1 MSWWPSG
8 EWTTGDE
15 ILMVSHAGLAVR
27 FPEDSVRAQLRPAS
41 GVRGMDVSGADN
53 YVLAMDV
60 ARPGQDLLV
69 VTEAG
74 YGKRTPI
81 DEYRLTSRGAKG
93 VKTITFTEAKGLLAA
108 ALVVRDHEDLV
119 FISTNGMVQR
129 TGVRGINRYG
139 RPSQGVRVMNLREG
153 DEVSAVALV
162 VESSADEAAGDGA
175 TLPIEGVI
183 EVDAHASGADDTA
196 EE

>member
-1 MSWWPSG
+1 MG
-8 EWTTGDE
+8 RDT
-15 ILMVSHAGLAVR
+15 
-27 FPEDSVRAQLRPAS
+27 S
-41 GVRGMDVSGADN
+41 GVRGMDVSGKDN

-74 YGKRTPI
+74 YGKRTDV

-93 VKTITFTEAKGLLAA
+93 VKTISFTEAKGLLAA
-108 ALVVRDHEDLV
+108 ALVVREHEDLV
-119 FISTNGMVQR
+119 FISQNGMVQR

-139 RPSQGVRVMNLREG
+139 RAAQGVRVMNLREG

-162 VESSADEAAGDGA
+162 VETDEAAVGGGDQPVSLDASGVA
-175 TLPIEGVI
+175 DEPVVQGEVEGVI
-183 EVDAHASGADDTA
+183 STDPLDEPDIVPDEAEPREDDIGPADTED
-196 EE
+196 

>member
-1 MSWWPSG
+1 M
-8 EWTTGDE
+8 
-15 ILMVSHAGLAVR
+15 
-27 FPEDSVRAQLRPAS
+27 
-41 GVRGMDVSGADN
+41 
-53 YVLAMDV
+53 LAMDV

-74 YGKRTPI
+74 YGKRSPI

-108 ALVVRDHEDLV
+108 ALVVREHEDLV
-119 FISTNGMVQR
+119 FISTHGMVQR

-139 RPSQGVRVMNLREG
+139 RASQGVRVMNLREG

-162 VESSADEAAGDGA
+162 VETDAPTQGTGVAQPASLDASGVGDEPAVQGEFEGMVSTDPLDEPDIVPDDGGDAAGDA
-175 TLPIEGVI
+175 PDEP
-183 EVDAHASGADDTA
+183 
-196 EE
+196 